1 MIQETILLI
10 NKIVKELSDN
20 DGYVWNI
27 WKKDQIKLISII
39 INKVLYIV
47 LNSTFLLFL
56 MDSGTMQDFLMGKTI
71 LVTGATGFL
80 AKGIL

>member
-39 INKVLYIV
+39 INKKPTYNTLIQYV
-47 LNSTFLLFL
+47 
-56 MDSGTMQDFLMGKTI
+56 I
-71 LVTGATGFL
+71 L
-80 AKGIL
+80 IIN

>member
-27 WKKDQIKLISII
+27 WKKDQIKPISII
-39 INKVLYIV
+39 INKKPTYNTLIQYV
-47 LNSTFLLFL
+47 
-56 MDSGTMQDFLMGKTI
+56 I
-71 LVTGATGFL
+71 L
-80 AKGIL
+80 IIN